1 MSTSTPSVKRPE
13 TEELKIVAIKIP
25 RVLIALLD
33 NAAGDSWQ
41 TRNTIIRQVLEDHF
55 NSAKSPRRILR
66 RSNARSIL
74 PPKPPADYSETAKP
88 TPQSFCLMGL
98 FHRKQT
104 YMADKNY
111 NEAGFFQ
118 KLNIFARIAG
128 HTLVEKA
135 LQLYY
140 AAESKDTP
148 KWAKGVVMGALAY
161 FRIAD

>member
-1 MSTSTPSVKRPE
+1 MV
-13 TEELKIVAIKIP
+13 
-25 RVLIALLD
+25 
-33 NAAGDSWQ
+33 
-41 TRNTIIRQVLEDHF
+41 
-55 NSAKSPRRILR
+55 
-66 RSNARSIL
+66 
-74 PPKPPADYSETAKP
+74 
-88 TPQSFCLMGL
+88 
-98 FHRKQT
+98 
-104 YMADKNY
+104 DKNY

-161 FRIAD
+161 FVSPIDAIPDVTPGIGFADDLCVLIGAVSAVAAHITPEVKDQADKKMAEWFD